1 MELNINQEKFALGNK
16 YKLYLG
22 SELKYSA
29 STKLFKFLP
38 EIDVVEVSSQNH
50 VLNIKRKW
58 EWFKY
63 TFEITNSKNQVF
75 EFTTQSL
82 WKRHYQCIVGANK
95 YDIYGHKGR
104 KFSIYKNDIM
114 IGYWELARV
123 TWFEGDNYN
132 IVVDNNTDIELISAF
147 CLCVDSINS
156 KSKQGAFS
164 LNIGW
169 FGPQVREFDSTW
181 YVK

>member
-16 YKLYLG
+16 YKIHVG

-29 STKLFKFLP
+29 STKLFKILP
-38 EIDVVEVSSQNH
+38 EISIVDAISQTTILTIN
-50 VLNIKRKW
+50 RKW

-63 TFEITNSKNQVF
+63 TFHITNIKNQVY

-82 WKRHYQCIVGANK
+82 WKRHYQCIVGVDK

-104 KFSIYKNDIM
+104 KFSIYNNDLM

-123 TWFEGDNYN
+123 TWFEGDNYH
-132 IVVDNNTDIELISAF
+132 IVLNNNVDIELISAF
-147 CLCVDSINS
+147 CLCIDSINNHN
-156 KSKQGAFS
+156 KKGAFS
-164 LNIGW
+164 LNLGW
-169 FGPQVREFDSTW
+169 FGPQVKEFDSTW